1 MYPNHMAKLIRPI
14 HAAEKLGVHPN
25 TLRNLEAKGELSSI
39 RTPGG
44 HRRFNEQEI
53 EELVKKSN

>member
-1 MYPNHMAKLIRPI
+1 MAKLIRPI

-25 TLRNLEAKGELSSI
+25 TLRNLEAKGALSSI

>member
-1 MYPNHMAKLIRPI
+1 MAKLIRPI

-25 TLRNLEAKGELSSI
+25 TLRTLEAKGVLSST

-44 HRRFNEQEI
+44 HRRFNEHEV